1 MTDPG
6 IFSMLDVKTGFEL
19 RTIRAFPGSE
29 DRLVA
34 HEVKVQAVDG

>member
-6 IFSMLDVKTGFEL
+6 ISSMLDVKTCFEPHP
-19 RTIRAFPGSE
+19 IRAFPGSE

-34 HEVKVQAVDG
+34 HEVEVQVVDW